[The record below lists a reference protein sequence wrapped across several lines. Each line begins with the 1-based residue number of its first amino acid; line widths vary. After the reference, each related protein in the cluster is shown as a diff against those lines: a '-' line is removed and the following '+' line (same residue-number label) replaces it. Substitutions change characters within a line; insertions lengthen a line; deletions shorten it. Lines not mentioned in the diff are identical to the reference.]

1 MVTPTSATLQLFAS
15 PHDQDIVPRRALLLL
30 SFTSIQPRTHLM
42 RTQVG
47 IIGAGP
53 AGLVLSHLLHLHGI
67 ESVVLENR
75 SRQYVQERVRAGVL
89 EQGTVELLKETGV
102 GERLQREGLVHYGVN
117 LRFGRRTHRIDF
129 ADLTGGKAVTIYAQ
143 HEVVKD
149 LTDARLAA
157 GGQVHFEVADTSIHN
172 FADSHN
178 SAKPTIRFRKD
189 GEPAEL
195 ICAFIAGC
203 DGYYRICRP
212 RAPERVQPLA
222 RLGLVVEAPPSA
234 EALLYAYHEVGFA
247 LPSTGSAHIGRLYLE
262 CRP

>member
-53 AGLVLSHLLHLHGI
+53 AGLVLSHLLHLHGS

-89 EQGTVELLKETGV
+89 EQGTVDLLKETGV
-102 GERLQREGLVHYGVN
+102 GERLKREGLIHHGVN

-129 ADLTGGKAVTIYAQ
+129 ADLTGGKGVTIYSQ

-149 LTDARLAA
+149 LIGARLQAN
-157 GGQVHFEVADTSIHN
+157 GQIIFEAENVKISEFDH
-172 FADSHN
+172 HGKN
-178 SAKPTIRFRKD
+178 S
-189 GEPAEL
+189 
-195 ICAFIAGC
+195 
-203 DGYYRICRP
+203 RP
-212 RAPERVQPLA
+212 RIQ
-222 RLGLVVEAPPSA
+222 
-234 EALLYAYHEVGFA
+234 
-247 LPSTGSAHIGRLYLE
+247 
-262 CRP
+262 